1 MVITISR
8 EYGAGGSEIARR
20 VAAALGWSVVDN
32 ELVEEVAERAG
43 LTPAEVAEREE
54 RAPTFVERL
63 SRTLAAAMP
72 EFVAPPGGTVP
83 ELDEARLVRITE
95 SVVAELAEKGKVVLV
110 GRAAPVVLG
119 RREGALHV
127 RLVAPRPDR
136 VRAISERLGIDPDEA
151 GRIVDESDA
160 MRASYH
166 REYYEREWTDPLNYD
181 MTLNTGALGLQGAA
195 DVVVARARRLGW

>member
-1 MVITISR
+1 MVITVSR
-8 EYGAGGSEIARR
+8 EYGAGGSEVARR

-32 ELVEEVAERAG
+32 ELVEQVAERAG
-43 LTPAEVAEREE
+43 LTAAEVAEREE

-83 ELDEARLVRITE
+83 DLDEARLVRITE
-95 SVVAELAEKGKVVLV
+95 GVVAELAEKGRVVLV

-127 RLVAPRPDR
+127 RLVALRTYR
-136 VRAISERLGIDPDEA
+136 IQAASERLGIDPEEA
-151 GRIVDESDA
+151 ARIVDESDQ

-166 REYYEREWTDPLNYD
+166 REYYERAWTDPLNYD
-181 MTLNTGALGLQGAA
+181 MTLNTSALGLQGAT
-195 DVVVARARRLGW
+195 DVIIARARQLGW